1 MKNGKQDLQEVT
13 QILFLKKTIYRYL
26 LTMNSTYTI
35 TEGNEALNRAL
46 LMMRYDLTKTLS
58 EQKKFTD
65 QDIKKLKNDEFENNT
80 RKYVDKTAVSFRGPE
95 GKKISTATFP
105 KMTKKIEAT
114 TMSEGILKMR
124 DFFYSPEGATTQVVL
139 SIVGVEIG
147 APIVFAILDSAIIVN
162 DAYIMV
168 RDWDPNGP
176 KMDKGLWEWF
186 NFHFTNNIGFQYLC
200 VDVLALLA
208 GFGIMGLGKIAVKSS
223 KAVFRALVK
232 QFGKEFPKKIAI
244 YLRSLSIKS
253 TKQLPKPIGNW
264 VERKMSDVNKAIDLL
279 KTPEKAIKSV
289 VKPKRVVTAGVAG
302 KIVYDLMIWIESHSE
317 DISNFFK
324 SNPNSDYIQDLNVTE
339 PEDKE
344 LMNAIIVNN
353 PNIFTKNFKLKNFK
367 IVFSKKDKDD
377 KPDYFII
384 NDVKYKMDDSMDN
397 LTLTKTN

>member
-1 MKNGKQDLQEVT
+1 
-13 QILFLKKTIYRYL
+13 
-26 LTMNSTYTI
+26 MNSTYTI

-95 GKKISTATFP
+95 GKQISTATFP

-124 DFFYSPEGATTQVVL
+124 EFFYSPEGAATQVVL
-139 SIVGVEIG
+139 SIVGVEVG
-147 APIVFAILDSAIIVN
+147 APIVFAILDTAIIVN

-168 RDWDPNGP
+168 RDWDSNGP
-176 KMDKGLWEWF
+176 KMSYEAGPMGGLQIKGLWEWF

-200 VDVLALLA
+200 IDILALLA
-208 GFGIMGLGKIAVKSS
+208 GLGVMGLGKIVVKSS
-223 KAVFRALVK
+223 KSVFRALVK
-232 QFGKEFPKKIAI
+232 KFGNEFPKKIAI

-253 TKQLPKPIGNW
+253 TRQLPKPIGNW
-264 VERKMSDVNKAIDLL
+264 VEKKMSDVNKAIELL
-279 KTPEKAIKSV
+279 KTPEKAIKTV
-289 VKPKRVVTAGVAG
+289 VKPKRVATAGVAG
-302 KIVYDLMIWIESHSE
+302 KIVHDLMVWIESHSE
-317 DISNFFK
+317 EISNFFK
-324 SNPNSDYIQDLNVTE
+324 SNPNSDYTQDLKATE

-353 PNIFTKNFKLKNFK
+353 PSIFPKNFKLKNFK

-384 NDVKYKMDDSMDN
+384 NDVKYKMDESMDN
-397 LTLTKTN
+397 LTLTKIN